1 MKDKAE
7 FQQKLGA
14 LLEIAKEQGGSVTIE
29 EVRERLESDTLT
41 EEQMNL
47 VFDYL
52 LAQKIVVKG
61 YWKQE
66 EKEAFEFSEEEKG
79 YLKDYEREIET
90 IKPEAEGERTL
101 LFGQVLNGDT
111 LAKERLIELYLK
123 EVVEVAKE
131 MKRQEVFIGDLI
143 QEGNL
148 GVVLGVEMI
157 VDAQGAHK
165 VIMEQVRQSMQLLLE
180 EQEEARNRDKKM
192 VEKVNALD
200 EAITTLTE
208 ELGHKV
214 TIDELTVHMGLTEE
228 EIDDIL
234 RLTGEEPDKEDTKE

>member
-1 MKDKAE
+1 MKDKAK
-7 FQQKLGA
+7 FQQKLGE
-14 LLEIAKEQGGSVTIE
+14 LLEVAKAQGGSVTIE
-29 EVRERLESDTLT
+29 EVRLRLESDTLT

-66 EKEAFEFSEEEKG
+66 EKETFEFTEEEKE
-79 YLKDYEREIET
+79 YLKEYEKEISI
-90 IKPEAEGERTL
+90 IKPEVDGERTT
-101 LFGQVLNGDT
+101 LFGQVLSGDI
-111 LAKERLIELYLK
+111 LAKDRLVELYLK

-131 MKRQEVFIGDLI
+131 MRTQEVFIGDLI

-157 VDAQGAHK
+157 TDESDAHGM
-165 VIMEQVRQSMQLLLE
+165 IMEQVRQSMQMLLE
-180 EQEEARNRDKKM
+180 EQAEAKNRDKKM

-214 TIDELTVHMGLTEE
+214 TIEELTVHMGLTEE